1 MHARDYEG
9 RRARSQGRG
18 FPCRALAP
26 LSLPRYG
33 RAGFEKNETEARTMD
48 MTGEYRIAAPRQK
61 VWEALND
68 PDILKQC
75 IPGCE
80 KIDKLSPT
88 EMTATVRAK
97 VGPVSARFGGKVTL
111 SDLDPP
117 NGYRISGEGTGG
129 PAGFAKGGATV
140 KLADDGDGTKLSY
153 VVEANV
159 GGKLAQIGSRL
170 IDATARQMAE
180 NFFAKFA
187 EIVGG
192 PAPAPAAAAPA
203 APEPAAPAQPAPA
216 QAAPQPAPTAT
227 AQPVPRQPAP
237 LPPSPPSKRI
247 SPTLWVT
254 ILAAVV
260 IIILYFFTRG

>member
-1 MHARDYEG
+1 MHEVTMKAELGAANLRYAAQGLLGCE
-9 RRARSQGRG
+9 RRATVAAFRSS
-18 FPCRALAP
+18 FCV
-26 LSLPRYG
+26 
-33 RAGFEKNETEARTMD
+33 EAQTMD
-48 MTGEYRIAAPRQK
+48 MTGEYRIAAPRQR

-80 KIDKLSPT
+80 KIEKLSPT
-88 EMTATVRAK
+88 ELTATVRAK

-140 KLADDGDGTKLSY
+140 KLEDDGGATKLSY

-170 IDATARQMAE
+170 IDATARQMAG

-187 EIVGG
+187 EIVG
-192 PAPAPAAAAPA
+192 AEAAPAAAAGAPPSAAA
-203 APEPAAPAQPAPA
+203 AP
-216 QAAPQPAPTAT
+216 T
-227 AQPVPRQPAP
+227 
-237 LPPSPPSKRI
+237 PPSAKAPPPPPQAPSKRL
-247 SPTLWVT
+247 SPALWVA
-254 ILAAVV
+254 ILAAAVV
-260 IIILYFFTRG
+260 LLLYFFTRG